1 MKFTFDATIAGLAKA
16 MSTLEEAL
24 DGAGCPMSAKTK
36 LMVAMDEVA
45 SNIVHYSGAPDFDV
59 EIDFPENPDAVRI
72 SFSDAGKAFNPL
84 TEASAA
90 DMTAKLEDRQIG
102 GLGMFMVKKMM
113 DNVEYVHENGRNIL
127 TISKLRS

>member
-1 MKFTFDATIAGLAKA
+1 MKFTFEATIDGLAKA

-36 LMVAMDEVA
+36 LMVAMDEIA

>member
-1 MKFTFDATIAGLAKA
+1 MKFTFDATIDGLAKA
-16 MSTLEEAL
+16 MATLEEAL

>member
-1 MKFTFDATIAGLAKA
+1 MKFTFDATIDGLAKA
-16 MSTLEEAL
+16 MATLEESL

>member
-1 MKFTFDATIAGLAKA
+1 MKFTFDATVEGLAKA
-16 MSTLEEAL
+16 MATLEEAL
-24 DGAGCPMSAKTK
+24 DAAGCPVAAKTK
-36 LMVAMDEVA
+36 LMISMDEVA
-45 SNIVHYSGAPDFDV
+45 SNIIHYSGAKDFDV

-84 TEASAA
+84 TEAPAA
-90 DMTAKLEDRQIG
+90 DITKGVEERQIG

-113 DNVEYVHENGRNIL
+113 DNVSYVYENGRNIL

>member
-1 MKFTFDATIAGLAKA
+1 MKFTFDATIDGLAKA
-16 MSTLEEAL
+16 MATLEEAL
-24 DGAGCPMSAKTK
+24 DGAGCPVHAKMK

-113 DNVEYVHENGRNIL
+113 DNVEYVHEDGRNIL

>member
-84 TEASAA
+84 TEASTA

>member
-1 MKFTFDATIAGLAKA
+1 MKFTFDATIDGLAKA
-16 MSTLEEAL
+16 MATLEESL

-113 DNVEYVHENGRNIL
+113 DNVAYVHENGRNIL

>member
-1 MKFTFDATIAGLAKA
+1 MKFTFDATIDGLAKA
-16 MSTLEEAL
+16 MATLEEAL

-45 SNIVHYSGAPDFDV
+45 SNIVHYSGATDFDV
-59 EIDFPENPDAVRI
+59 EIDFPEDPDAVRI

>member
-1 MKFTFDATIAGLAKA
+1 MKFTFEATIDGLAKA

-36 LMVAMDEVA
+36 LMVAMDEIA

-90 DMTAKLEDRQIG
+90 DITSKLEDRQIG

-113 DNVEYVHENGRNIL
+113 DNVVYVHENGRNIL